1 MDNLNKILSKE
12 EKQKLKEAQKELKKQ
27 EKEKKKAE
35 KAEKKQ
41 AGEEKKEPKEKK
53 VKLKA
58 PTAPKGEKKEKKEK
72 KAKAEKP
79 EKQKKEIKL
88 PPFLEKLL
96 RGRKKSILVTLL
108 GAFLLPVLLMIALGV
123 VSYQTASSAVLE
135 KYEESAVSTVSA
147 VGDYFDLVCSGISSK
162 ALEMVTNSDV
172 GDYYDQHYKDTDTE
186 ALKMFKEAKSILSNA
201 QATNKNILSCTVIPE
216 SSGYISTISG
226 GMKTET
232 PLADFYTTDE
242 GKFFVE
248 NPKTRT
254 KWFGYNDF
262 SKDFMEQKE
271 EKHAMT
277 YIQRF
282 AMSETYLAIEMDM
295 KVAEDML
302 TGMDFGE
309 GSVKALVAE
318 DGREVVFIQEAEE
331 AEGEEA
337 KEETAETEEA
347 VEEAKVWFVG
357 NEFYETSKQ
366 SEEAGSCNVKID
378 GDTYVY
384 IYTPVG
390 KTGSMICALI
400 PQSNLLGAVGNIRT
414 ITVIMVLLAAVAALG
429 IGLFIS
435 TGISKTVKDMSKGLS
450 AVAEGDLSK
459 DFKTKRQDEFKTL
472 TGSLNDMLK
481 SMRVLMLDMKEF
493 GAKVNDMSGD
503 VSDKTVAINSSMQDV
518 ARAMDEVARGVQ
530 SQAEDTEKS
539 NENMI
544 TFSEAINAVSEQTKD
559 MGGAADKAID
569 AVDKGKVI
577 VQELSE
583 KSDTTVSLT
592 KVLVEDIDAV
602 QKSSEEIKGFV
613 DVINSIAE
621 QTNLLSLNASIEAAR
636 AGEAG
641 RGFAVVAEEIRKL
654 ADQSK
659 QSGNRIREIVENIGS
674 TTDKT
679 TVSAK
684 KAEDMVN
691 EQAKALEETVDV
703 FSMIHS
709 CVGELVDGIRI
720 VTEKLEE
727 SMSEKENVQNSLQN
741 ISSVSEEVAA
751 STQEVTATLGEQVSV
766 IENLKEEVEQ
776 LREGARNLDK
786 SIERFKI

>member
-58 PTAPKGEKKEKKEK
+58 PAAPKGEKKEKKEK

-147 VGDYFDLVCSGISSK
+147 VGDYFDLVCSGISAK

-186 ALKMFKEAKSILSNA
+186 SLKMFKEAKSILSNA

-262 SKDFMEQKE
+262 TKDFMEQKE

-282 AMSETYLAIEMDM
+282 AMSET
-295 KVAEDML
+295 
-302 TGMDFGE
+302 
-309 GSVKALVAE
+309 
-318 DGREVVFIQEAEE
+318 
-331 AEGEEA
+331 
-337 KEETAETEEA
+337 
-347 VEEAKVWFVG
+347 
-357 NEFYETSKQ
+357 
-366 SEEAGSCNVKID
+366 
-378 GDTYVY
+378 
-384 IYTPVG
+384 
-390 KTGSMICALI
+390 
-400 PQSNLLGAVGNIRT
+400 
-414 ITVIMVLLAAVAALG
+414 
-429 IGLFIS
+429 
-435 TGISKTVKDMSKGLS
+435 
-450 AVAEGDLSK
+450 
-459 DFKTKRQDEFKTL
+459 
-472 TGSLNDMLK
+472 
-481 SMRVLMLDMKEF
+481 
-493 GAKVNDMSGD
+493 
-503 VSDKTVAINSSMQDV
+503 
-518 ARAMDEVARGVQ
+518 
-530 SQAEDTEKS
+530 
-539 NENMI
+539 
-544 TFSEAINAVSEQTKD
+544 
-559 MGGAADKAID
+559 
-569 AVDKGKVI
+569 
-577 VQELSE
+577 
-583 KSDTTVSLT
+583 
-592 KVLVEDIDAV
+592 
-602 QKSSEEIKGFV
+602 
-613 DVINSIAE
+613 
-621 QTNLLSLNASIEAAR
+621 
-636 AGEAG
+636 
-641 RGFAVVAEEIRKL
+641 
-654 ADQSK
+654 
-659 QSGNRIREIVENIGS
+659 
-674 TTDKT
+674 
-679 TVSAK
+679 
-684 KAEDMVN
+684 
-691 EQAKALEETVDV
+691 
-703 FSMIHS
+703 
-709 CVGELVDGIRI
+709 
-720 VTEKLEE
+720 
-727 SMSEKENVQNSLQN
+727 
-741 ISSVSEEVAA
+741 
-751 STQEVTATLGEQVSV
+751 
-766 IENLKEEVEQ
+766 
-776 LREGARNLDK
+776 
-786 SIERFKI
+786 

>member
-1 MDNLNKILSKE
+1 MDNLNKNLSKE

-35 KAEKKQ
+35 KAELKQ
-41 AGEEKKEPKEKK
+41 AGAEQNAPKEKK
-53 VKLKA
+53 IKLKGLA
-58 PTAPKGEKKEKKEK
+58 PEKGDKKEKKEK
-72 KAKAEKP
+72 KVKAEKP

-108 GAFLLPVLLMIALGV
+108 GAFMLPVILMIALGV
-123 VSYQTASSAVLE
+123 VSYQTASTAVLE

-147 VGDYFDLVCSGISSK
+147 VGDYFDLVCNGISSK
-162 ALEMVTNSDV
+162 ALEIVTNSDV
-172 GDYYDQHYKDTDTE
+172 GDYYDQHYKETDPDS
-186 ALKMFKEAKSILSNA
+186 LKMFTEAKSIVSNA

-216 SSGYISTISG
+216 SSGYITTISG
-226 GMKTET
+226 GMTTET
-232 PLADFYTTDE
+232 PREDFYTTNE

-262 SKDFMEQKE
+262 TKTFMEQKE
-271 EKHAMT
+271 EKHVMT
-277 YIQRF
+277 YFQRF

-309 GSVKALVAE
+309 GSIKAVVSD
-318 DGREVVFIQEAEE
+318 DGREVVFVQEAEE
-331 AEGEEA
+331 SEEA
-337 KEETAETEEA
+337 VAEEKVEETAT
-347 VEEAKVWFVG
+347 EAKVWFVG
-357 NEFYETSKQ
+357 SDFYETSKE

-378 GDTYVY
+378 GDDYVY
-384 IYTPVG
+384 VYTPVG
-390 KTGSMICALI
+390 KTGAMICALI
-400 PQSNLLGAVGNIRT
+400 PQSNLLGEVGNIRT
-414 ITVIMVLLAAVAALG
+414 ITVVMVLLAAVAALG

-459 DFKTKRQDEFKTL
+459 DFKTTRRDEFKTL

-503 VSDKTVAINSSMQDV
+503 VSDKTVAINDSMQDI

-530 SQAEDTEKS
+530 CQAEDTEKS

-544 TFSEAINAVSEQTKD
+544 TFSEAINAVSDQTRD

-592 KVLVEDIDAV
+592 RVLVEDIDAV
-602 QKSSEEIKGFV
+602 QKSSEEIKGFI

>member
-1 MDNLNKILSKE
+1 MDNLNKILTKE
-12 EKQKLKEAQKELKKQ
+12 EKQKLKEAQKEMKKQ
-27 EKEKKKAE
+27 EKERKKAE
-35 KAEKKQ
+35 KQSGADKKEK
-41 AGEEKKEPKEKK
+41 APKEPKEKK
-53 VKLKA
+53 VNLKSFIPA
-58 PTAPKGEKKEKKEK
+58 KGEPKEKKVK
-72 KAKAEKP
+72 KEKP
-79 EKQKKEIKL
+79 EKQRKEIKL
-88 PPFLEKLL
+88 PPFLAKLL
-96 RGRKKSILVTLL
+96 GNRKKSILVTLL
-108 GAFLLPVLLMIALGV
+108 GAFMVPVILMIALGI
-123 VSYQTASSAVLE
+123 VSYQTASEAVLG

-147 VGDYFDLVCSGISSK
+147 VGDYFSLVCEGISSK
-162 ALEMVTNSDV
+162 ALELVTNSEV
-172 GDYYDQHYKDTDTE
+172 GDYYDQHYKQTD
-186 ALKMFKEAKSILSNA
+186 ADSLKMFKEAKSVLSSA

-232 PLADFYTTDE
+232 PLADFYETEE

-254 KWFGYNDF
+254 KWFGNNGF
-262 SKDFMEQKE
+262 TSSHMEQKA
-271 EKHAMT
+271 EKHVMT
-277 YIQRF
+277 YVQRF
-282 AMSETYLAIEMDM
+282 AMSEAYLMMEMDV
-295 KVAEDML
+295 KVAKEML
-302 TGMDFGE
+302 EGMDFGD
-309 GSVKALVAE
+309 GSVKAVVSE
-318 DGREVVFIQEAEE
+318 DGREVAFVQQAEE
-331 AEGEEA
+331 EEA
-337 KEETAETEEA
+337 TEEEQT
-347 VEEAKVWFVG
+347 EEAKVWFVG
-357 NEFYETSKQ
+357 NEFYETSKEA
-366 SEEAGSCNVKID
+366 EEAGSCNVKID
-378 GDTYVY
+378 GENYVY
-384 IYTPVG
+384 VYTPVG
-390 KTGSMICALI
+390 KTGAMICALI

-414 ITVIMVLLAAVAALG
+414 LTVVMVILAAAAALG

-481 SMRVLMLDMKEF
+481 SMRVLMMDMKEF

-503 VSDKTVAINSSMQDV
+503 VSDKTVAINDSMQDIS
-518 ARAMDEVARGVQ
+518 RAMDEVARGVQ

-544 TFSEAINAVSEQTKD
+544 TFSEAISAVTDRTVE

-569 AVDKGKVI
+569 AVDKGKII

-592 KVLVEDIDAV
+592 RVLVEDIDAV

-684 KAEDMVN
+684 KAEGMVN

-720 VTEKLEE
+720 VAEKLEE